1 MVDLDFERLIKTL
14 KMAEAELEKIEIEDK
29 KEEQKPA
36 EEIKED
42 VENEEDTDAL
52 TMESFKAATKDIE
65 KWAYSWG
72 DMDLLFMYA
81 EEAGKP
87 FELGEAETVA
97 ILKDNGVNIIE
108 IDGVNYFA
116 ANGITK
122 EQIIEEG
129 TKEGLF

>member
-1 MVDLDFERLIKTL
+1 MVDLDFERLIETL
-14 KMAEAELEKIEIEDK
+14 KMAEAELEKIEIDPE
-29 KEEQKPA
+29 KEEKKPA
-36 EEIKED
+36 EKVKED
-42 VENEEDTDAL
+42 LETEEDTEAL
-52 TMESFKAATKDIE
+52 TMESFKAATKDMQE
-65 KWAYSWG
+65 WAYRWG

-116 ANGITK
+116 DNGITK